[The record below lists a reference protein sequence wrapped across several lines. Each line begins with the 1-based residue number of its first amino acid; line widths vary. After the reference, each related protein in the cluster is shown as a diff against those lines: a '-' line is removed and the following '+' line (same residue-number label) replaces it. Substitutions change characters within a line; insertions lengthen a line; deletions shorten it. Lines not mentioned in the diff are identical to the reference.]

1 MTKDATVVKEV
12 KDSLEEAI
20 GKEVEF
26 TIKGKLYKL
35 SQASIGD
42 YKAFRGYVRTN
53 RIKDFRDSAIGLDSA
68 DRQEVL
74 YRLSSHVMNEAEL
87 MAEVMT
93 LEGQIYMLWCMLKRG
108 NEDFIY
114 SLDEF
119 NAVMDEDSMQDMIT
133 VMQGI
138 SPEPEPLSDPPEGT
152 D

>member
-1 MTKDATVVKEV
+1 MTDEKVAN
-12 KDSLEEAI
+12 DSLEEAI

-26 TIKGKLYKL
+26 EIKGKKYKL

-53 RIKDFRDSAIGLDSA
+53 RIKDFRDSSDGMESA

-74 YRLSSHVMNEAEL
+74 YRLSSHIMSETEL
-87 MAEVMT
+87 MSEVMT

-108 NEDFIY
+108 NTDFVY
-114 SLDEF
+114 SLDAF
-119 NAVMDEDSMQDMIT
+119 NSVMDEDSMQDMIT

-138 SPEPEPLSDPPEGT
+138 ANEPEAPADPPVGT

>member
-1 MTKDATVVKEV
+1 MTNKAKEA

-26 TIKGKLYKL
+26 EIKGKKYKL
-35 SQASIGD
+35 SQAAIGD

-53 RIKDFRDSAIGLDSA
+53 RIKDFRDSAEGLDSA

-74 YRLSSHVMNEAEL
+74 YRLSSHIMSETEL

-108 NEDFIY
+108 NTGFIY

-119 NAVMDEDSMQDMIT
+119 NSVMDEDSMQDMIT

-138 SPEPEPLSDPPEGT
+138 ANDVEVPTDPPVGT

>member
-1 MTKDATVVKEV
+1 MTDEKVA

-26 TIKGKLYKL
+26 EIKGKKYKL

-53 RIKDFRDSAIGLDSA
+53 RIKDFRDSSDGMESA

-74 YRLSSHVMNEAEL
+74 YRLPSHIMSETEL
-87 MAEVMT
+87 MSEVMT

-108 NEDFIY
+108 NTDFVY
-114 SLDEF
+114 SLDAF
-119 NAVMDEDSMQDMIT
+119 NSVMDEDSMQDMIT

-138 SPEPEPLSDPPEGT
+138 ANEPEAPADPPVGT